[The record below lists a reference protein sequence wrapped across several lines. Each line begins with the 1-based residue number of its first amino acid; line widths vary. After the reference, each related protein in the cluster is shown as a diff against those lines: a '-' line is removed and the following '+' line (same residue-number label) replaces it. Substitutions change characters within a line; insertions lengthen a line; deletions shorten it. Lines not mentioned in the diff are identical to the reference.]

1 MVKKIRQL
9 WLLEIYKK
17 YSSNILSLTDFNW
30 KCKFYRLKTVFQ
42 QFHLLKMLIYQIY
55 NTLGLSCSL
64 CYWCSL
70 HTSITF
76 CGVMDRSWSMIL
88 TDQASWFGMHAI
100 RWLVA
105 KFNHRRVK
113 VYNLCVFLSLSSLN
127 ILAIL
132 NHSSAKRGERYLQ
145 CCFSCE

>member
-113 VYNLCVFLSLSSLN
+113 VYNLCVFKSFQFK
-127 ILAIL
+127 
-132 NHSSAKRGERYLQ
+132 HSSNFKSFKCKKRWKRPA